1 MVLICLNFP
10 GWAGQLNT
18 YLLFLDIPLCN
29 FPTVKKYLPPL
40 AVITAA
46 FLWSLDGLLRQQL
59 YSIPSFT
66 IITLEHA
73 LGAIL
78 FLPFL
83 IKNWTHVQK
92 LDQRGWG
99 SVLWISVCGGILGT
113 FFYTKAL
120 SYVNFIDLSV
130 VVLLQKFQP
139 IFAIILAAV
148 ILKERLTKRFLMLA
162 VTAFIGGYLVTFGN
176 TPIADWDDKTTIA
189 SLLALL
195 AAFSW
200 GSSTVLGKH
209 ALNKLPFQVVTALR
223 LTITALLAGVILIGM
238 QDMAEV
244 VVLNTSQWTAL
255 GTIVVS
261 TGAVALFI
269 YYYGLNLLPA
279 SHTTIYE
286 LFWPLSA
293 ICFDWFLRGRAMSPA
308 QSAGAIILLTAI
320 VLLTQERQN
329 ADG

>member
-1 MVLICLNFP
+1 M
-10 GWAGQLNT
+10 
-18 YLLFLDIPLCN
+18 
-29 FPTVKKYLPPL
+29 KKYLPPI
-40 AVITAA
+40 AVIAAA

-59 YSIPSFT
+59 FSVSSFL
-66 IITLEHA
+66 IITLEHT
-73 LGAIL
+73 LGTIL

-83 IKNWTHVQK
+83 IKGWNNIKK

-99 SVLWISVCGGILGT
+99 SIMWISICGGILGT

-120 SYVNFIDLSV
+120 SYINYIDLSV

-148 ILKERLTKRFLMLA
+148 ILKEKLSNRFLLLA
-162 VTAFIGGYLVTFGN
+162 VTALIGGYLVTFGN
-176 TPIADWDDKTTIA
+176 KPMADWDDKTMIA

-209 ALNKLPFQVVTALR
+209 ALNKLPFQLVTSLR
-223 LTITALLAGVILIGM
+223 LTITALLAGIVLIGM
-238 QDMAEV
+238 GNSSEIV
-244 VVLNTSQWTAL
+244 SLNSSQWIAL
-255 GTIVVS
+255 STIVIS

-269 YYYGLNLLPA
+269 YYYGLNHLPA

-286 LFWPLSA
+286 LFWPFSA
-293 ICFDWFLRGRAMSPA
+293 ICFDWFIRGRTMSPTQA
-308 QSAGAIILLTAI
+308 SGAIILLIAI

-329 ADG
+329 SHG